1 VHVTVREKPNGKH
14 EVRWLEASG
23 RRRGRTFTR
32 ERDAI
37 RFAAKTRTVLE
48 LGGVVVLDEEIPTLA
63 AFVEEYW
70 RVHAI
75 PNLSANTRATYKR
88 VWVKHVLPRLGDMR
102 LRAITPGVVNLQL
115 VQPMR
120 RAGAGDAVIRKTL
133 GMLQGV
139 FGLAVVHDLVPTNPV
154 RPVRKP
160 PQRRREAKPL
170 WPTLVEAIRAQ
181 LGPRDAT
188 LVSVLAY
195 AGLRPEEA
203 LALRWRDVRV
213 DGLVVERAL
222 ALGEFRRTK
231 TGHERTVT
239 ILAPL
244 AQDLAAWRLASGRPA
259 DSALVFPRP
268 DGREW
273 QDHDWR
279 NWRRRV
285 YQPAADVAT
294 GRPTAEEAKRD
305 KAAGAAPRDDARVAA
320 VRPARLVRVAADPR
334 GPQRR
339 LRRQPGRPLGRD
351 VPAPLRAAVPRRAAG
366 AVPADQAI
374 RQARGA
380 RRDAEV
386 TR

>member
-48 LGGVVVLDEEIPTLA
+48 LGGVVILDEEIPTLA

-213 DGLVVERAL
+213 DGLVIERAL

-239 ILAPL
+239 SSRRSRRTSPRGGWPAAGPPTARSSSRAPT
-244 AQDLAAWRLASGRPA
+244 AASGRTTTGATGAGASTSPPPT
-259 DSALVFPRP
+259 SR
-268 DGREW
+268 
-273 QDHDWR
+273 
-279 NWRRRV
+279 
-285 YQPAADVAT
+285 PAA
-294 GRPTAEEAKRD
+294 RP
-305 KAAGAAPRDDARVAA
+305 
-320 VRPARLVRVAADPR
+320 
-334 GPQRR
+334 
-339 LRRQPGRPLGRD
+339 
-351 VPAPLRAAVPRRAAG
+351 PRRPSATRPRRSAA
-366 AVPADQAI
+366 
-374 RQARGA
+374 
-380 RRDAEV
+380 
-386 TR
+386 

>member
-14 EVRWLEASG
+14 EVRWREASG

-48 LGGVVVLDEEIPTLA
+48 LGGVVILDEEIPTLA
-63 AFVEEYW
+63 TFVEEYW

-88 VWVKHVLPRLGDMR
+88 VWAKHVLPRLGDMR

-115 VQPMR
+115 VEPMR

-139 FGLAVVHDLVPTNPV
+139 FGLAVVHDLVATNPV

-160 PQRRREAKPL
+160 PQRREAKPL
-170 WPTLVEAIRAQ
+170 WPTVVEAIRAQ

-203 LALRWRDVRV
+203 LALRWRDIRV
-213 DGLVVERAL
+213 DGLVIERAL

-239 ILAPL
+239 LLAPL
-244 AQDLAAWRLASGRPA
+244 AQDLATWRLASGRPA
-259 DSALVFPRP
+259 DGALVFPRP

-305 KAAGAAPRDDARVAA
+305 KAAAQRRVTMPAS
-320 VRPARLVRVAADPR
+320 RPYDLRGSFVSLLIHEGRNVVYVANQAGHSAETCLRHYARLF
-334 GPQRR
+334 
-339 LRRQPGRPLGRD
+339 RD
-351 VPAPLRAAVPRRAAG
+351 APPVP
-366 AVPADQAI
+366 VPADQAI